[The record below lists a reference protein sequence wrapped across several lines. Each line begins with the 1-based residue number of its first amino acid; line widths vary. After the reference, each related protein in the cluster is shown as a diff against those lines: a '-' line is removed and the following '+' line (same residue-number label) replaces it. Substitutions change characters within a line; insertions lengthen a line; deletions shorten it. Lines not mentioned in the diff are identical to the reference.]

1 MKVDWFTVAAQ
12 VINFLLLIYLL
23 RHFLYRPVTRA
34 MAQREQAI
42 AARLETAAARQVEAE
57 QGAAE
62 YRKMQQELAAQRDE
76 LLVTAREQAE
86 AERRRLVEQARQE
99 VASAQRRWEAALER
113 EREAFL
119 RELSHQVGV
128 RFCAALRGALT
139 DLSGAD
145 LEQRIVATFCR
156 RLEALAG
163 DERAAMSS
171 VWQESDRPVLLYTAF
186 PLRDAELGQLLTAV
200 RGVLGAEAQVTVDT
214 APQLI
219 CGIEFSAAGR
229 KLQWSVDSYVERLE
243 EELDASFVTLRR

>member
-145 LEQRIVATFCR
+145 LASGRSQTDRSCFTPPFRSGTPNSGSCSPQCGACWGQRL
-156 RLEALAG
+156 RL
-163 DERAAMSS
+163 RWTPPRS
-171 VWQESDRPVLLYTAF
+171 
-186 PLRDAELGQLLTAV
+186 
-200 RGVLGAEAQVTVDT
+200 
-214 APQLI
+214 
-219 CGIEFSAAGR
+219 
-229 KLQWSVDSYVERLE
+229 
-243 EELDASFVTLRR
+243 